1 MLISATWWA
10 AVVFAVVFALL
21 WALLHIVI
29 VPRIDQFRPRLEN
42 ILSHSLGVPVRIDAI
57 TAQSN
62 NLVPS
67 FELQKLRLLDS
78 TGRDALVLKKVTAA
92 LSPRSLLRM
101 DFEQLVIDQPELD
114 IRRMANGRILVAG
127 IDFSQPDP
135 QSQASS
141 PAADWFFSQREFIIR
156 GGILRWTDEQRS
168 APALTLN
175 QMNVVLRNT
184 GRSHTLRIDATPS
197 PAWGAR
203 FSILGDFRR
212 PLLGGRSGQWRDW
225 EGELHANFSQVDVA
239 QLKRYANLGIDIS
252 QGRGAL
258 RLWSTLSHGQITGAT
273 ADVALTDV
281 DVRLAKNLQP
291 IVMPQVSGRLSGQK
305 LAGGFRFATEGLAFR
320 TAEGIQWPGGN
331 VAFLQTGH
339 EGKVQAMG
347 ELNADRLDLAAL
359 AQIADRLPL
368 GTATHALIRSLNP
381 SGLVDTV
388 QASWQGDISAP
399 RGYEARGKISG
410 LSIQAQQIQAGLVE
424 TSVHNSSTS
433 THSAGAARPGIRGAT
448 VSFKFNQYAG
458 DAQVAIK
465 RGALEL
471 PGVFEDPVLLFDSMS
486 TEARWTINSD
496 KIDLNLVNIKF
507 VNADGQGE
515 AQAHWST
522 ADPQKSNAKSRFPG
536 VLDLNG
542 VITRAEGNRVYR
554 YLPLTVGKPARDYVR
569 DAVLQGKA
577 SAGKFKLKGD
587 LFDMP
592 FADPKLGEFRISAQ
606 VNNAL
611 FAYVPKTL
619 QPKDSLPWPAL
630 AQLNGELVI
639 ERASLA
645 VNAAKGR
652 IGSETSNVQF
662 TNTDARIA
670 DLGRSATVVLSA
682 DLRGPLAEVLTV
694 VNSSPLSEMTSKSLS
709 KATGTGN
716 ADVKLRMGLPLFS
729 IERSKVQG
737 SVTLVNSDVQIAPD
751 SPVLARAKGL
761 ITFNESGFAVK
772 DAQARMMGGDLR
784 LEGGTRTNTSN
795 AASTTA
801 AANSEPSIV
810 FKAQGNATAEGLRQ
824 AKELGFVSRLAE
836 SASGGT
842 SYTATLG
849 FRRGVPEIAISSNL
863 QGMALSLPAPLNK
876 TADAILPLR
885 YENSLVRESLASGQK
900 LQDRLVLDLGS
911 IASIQ
916 YIRDVSGNEPRVLRG
931 GIGVGLAANESAPTA
946 DDGVAAN
953 INFGQINVDAWEK
966 AMGRI
971 AGADL
976 TAAPTNT
983 PGTASTAAVSSSLA
997 MRYLPS
1003 VIAVRASEL
1012 VVQGRTLHNVVVGG
1026 SRDGL
1031 TWRANMDA
1039 RELNGYMEYRQSSS
1053 SSPGRVYARLARLNI
1068 AQSQAN
1074 EIEATLDEKTVS
1086 IPALD
1091 IVVEDMELRGKRLG
1105 RVEIEAVNRGA
1116 GQVTRESGA
1125 QEWRLNK
1132 LNVILPEAQFSA
1144 TGNWVAGGATAEPTN
1159 TARPA
1164 NERRRTVMNF
1174 KFDIAD
1180 SGALLTRLGYANT
1193 VAKGKGKMEGQ
1204 IAWLGSPLSL
1214 DYPSMN
1220 GNFNINI
1227 ESGRFIK
1234 ADPGIAK
1241 LLGVLSLQ
1249 SLPRRLTLDFRDVF
1263 SDGFS
1268 FDFVRGDV
1276 KVEQGV
1282 LIANNLQTKGVNAA
1296 ILMDGRAD
1304 IAKQTVDIKTVV
1316 IPEINAG
1323 TASLIATVINPAIG
1337 LGTFLA
1343 QLFLRKPLME
1353 AATQEFHVEGTW
1365 DDIKFTKVDRK
1376 SSNKTP
1382 FKSSSTEAVP

>member
-1 MLISATWWA
+1 MA
-10 AVVFAVVFALL
+10 FAVVFALL
-21 WALLHIVI
+21 WALLHVVI
-29 VPRIDQFRPRLEN
+29 VPRIDQFRPKLEN
-42 ILSHSLGVPVRIDAI
+42 ILSQSLGVPVRIDAI

-62 NLVPS
+62 ALVPS
-67 FELQKLRLLDS
+67 FELQNLRVLDS

-114 IRRMANGRILVAG
+114 IRRTANGRILVAG
-127 IDFSQPDP
+127 IDFSQPDSQP
-135 QSQASS
+135 QNDS

-156 GGILRWTDEQRS
+156 GGILRWTDDQRS
-168 APALTLN
+168 APPLSLSQFN
-175 QMNVVLRNT
+175 LVLRNP
-184 GRSHTLRIDATPS
+184 GRSHTMRIDATPS
-197 PAWGAR
+197 PEWGSP
-203 FSILGDFRR
+203 FFIMGDFRR
-212 PLLGGRSGQWRDW
+212 PLLGGYAGQWRDW
-225 EGELHANFSQVDVA
+225 EGELHADFSQVDVA
-239 QLKRYANLGIDIS
+239 QLKRYANLGVDIS

-273 ADVALTDV
+273 ADVALADV
-281 DVRLAKNLQP
+281 DVRLAKDLQP
-291 IVMPQVSGRLSGQK
+291 IVMPQISGRLSGQK
-305 LAGGFRFATEGLAFR
+305 LAGGFRFATDGLAFR
-320 TAEGIQWPGGN
+320 TAEGVQWPGGN

-347 ELNADRLDLAAL
+347 ELKANRLDLAAL
-359 AQIADRLPL
+359 VQIADRLPL

-399 RGYEARGKISG
+399 SGYEARGKISG
-410 LSIQAQQIQAGLVE
+410 LSIQAQQMQAGLVE
-424 TSVHNSSTS
+424 TSVKNSSIS

-448 VSFKFNQYAG
+448 VAFKFNQSAG
-458 DAQVAIK
+458 DAQVAIN

-496 KIDLNLVNIKF
+496 KIDLNLANIKF
-507 VNADGQGE
+507 ANTDGQGE
-515 AQAHWST
+515 AQAHWNT
-522 ADPQKSNAKSRFPG
+522 ADPKKSNAKSRFPG
-536 VLDLNG
+536 VLDLSG
-542 VITRAEGNRVYR
+542 TITRAEGNRVYR
-554 YLPLTVGKPARDYVR
+554 YLPLAVGKPSRDYVR

-606 VNNAL
+606 INNAQ
-611 FAYVPKTL
+611 FAYIPKVL
-619 QPKDSLPWPAL
+619 QTKDSLLWPAL
-630 AQLNGELVI
+630 AQLSGELVI
-639 ERASLA
+639 ERTSLA
-645 VNAAKGR
+645 INAANGR
-652 IGSETSNVQF
+652 IGSDASNLQF
-662 TNTDARIA
+662 ANSDARIA
-670 DLGRSATVVLSA
+670 DLARSTTVVISA
-682 DLRGPLAEVLTV
+682 GLRGPLAEVLTL
-694 VNSSPLSEMTSKSLS
+694 VNDSPLSELTSKSLS

-716 ADVKLRMGLPLFS
+716 ADVKLRMALPLFN

-737 SVTLVNSDVQIAPD
+737 SVTLVNSDVQITPD
-751 SPVLARAKGL
+751 SPLLTRAKGL
-761 ITFNESGFAVK
+761 ITFNESGFIVK
-772 DAQARMMGGDLR
+772 DAQARMMGGDLQ
-784 LEGGTRTNTSN
+784 LEGGTRNNAGNTVSTTG
-795 AASTTA
+795 AAS
-801 AANSEPSIV
+801 SEPSIL

-824 AKELGFVSRLAE
+824 AKELGFVSRLAQ
-836 SASGGT
+836 SATGGA
-842 SYTATLG
+842 SYVATLG
-849 FRRGVPEIAISSNL
+849 FRRGVPEITVSSNL

-885 YENSLVRESLASGQK
+885 YENSLVRESLANGQK

-931 GIGVGLAANESAPTA
+931 GIGVGLAANESTPTA

-953 INFGQINVDAWEK
+953 INFGQVNVDAWEK

-971 AGADL
+971 VGADL
-976 TAAPTNT
+976 TATPSSASEAVSA
-983 PGTASTAAVSSSLA
+983 PGTAGAAVSPSSLA
-997 MRYLPS
+997 LSYLPS
-1003 VIAVRASEL
+1003 VIAIRASEL
-1012 VVQGRTLHNVVVGG
+1012 VVQGRTLHNVVMGG

-1039 RELNGYMEYRQSSS
+1039 RELNGYMEYRQSTSS
-1053 SSPGRVYARLARLNI
+1053 NPGRVYARLARLNI
-1068 AQSQAN
+1068 VQSQAS

-1091 IVVEDMELRGKRLG
+1091 IVVEDMELRGKKLG
-1105 RVEIEAVNRGA
+1105 RVEVEAVNRGA
-1116 GQVTRESGA
+1116 GQVLRDSSG

-1144 TGNWVAGGATAEPTN
+1144 TGNWIAGVGAAELTK
-1159 TARPA
+1159 AVRPA
-1164 NERRRTVMNF
+1164 NERRRAVMNF
-1174 KFDIAD
+1174 KLDIAD
-1180 SGALLTRLGYANT
+1180 SGVLLSRLGYANT

-1220 GNFNINI
+1220 GNFTINV

-1268 FDFVRGDV
+1268 FDFVRGDI

-1282 LIANNLQTKGVNAA
+1282 LITNNLQTSGVNAA

-1316 IPEINAG
+1316 VPEINAG
-1323 TASLIATVINPAIG
+1323 TASLIAGVINPALG

-1382 FKSSSTEAVP
+1382 VKPSSSDARP